1 MNGGRIVSLSEVSFG
16 RFLSVSDH
24 RKAGLEKSNVYSVEP
39 IEESFFQVH
48 SKDSLPPSRIF
59 GGEIRRAGM

>member
-1 MNGGRIVSLSEVSFG
+1 MVLCLSF
-16 RFLSVSDH
+16 F

-39 IEESFFQVH
+39 IEESFFQVP